1 MKQAMRQRQFFRPT
15 RNLFFLVTF
24 LISNLNVLAQ
34 AVWDNTSFIHRQN
47 QKILNGQN
55 NVIKIDGV
63 NLGSWLMWEGWV
75 WGGGFTAEKDINS
88 NMQTIIGSTATNA
101 FKDSVYTNFIT
112 RADIQ
117 KISQECFNVVRI
129 PFNHTLLEDDFTP
142 YVYKPAGWAVLD
154 SVLKWC
160 EDYNVYAVLDLH
172 SAPGGQSTSFTADP
186 DFLITLWNGTIN
198 QNRTKRLWK
207 VIADR
212 YKNRGIIAGYDILNE
227 PNVSPS
233 SDMLNLYNA
242 IVDSIRSVDTNHMLF
257 IEGNNYAQ
265 DFSMFI
271 TLPDPNICFEFH
283 IYPWFFNNADSI
295 TAHVNVYTSLSNS
308 LNAPIWCGEYGEN
321 DLTHLD
327 TTLMILS
334 DPINKVSG
342 TSFWTWKKMKQPFQ
356 YPYYYG
362 IDNTTD
368 WNKSITWIC
377 NTSSPVP
384 TLTEMQNGI
393 NGFTNNIKFQ
403 NCSIDTTISNLTK
416 ICDPTGIE
424 SLIKQEN
431 YAFYP
436 NPFTTTINIKSNKQK
451 EFYELINS
459 TGQTI
464 WTGKQINKQDFTSLT
479 NGLYFLRI
487 LNGNS
492 SHTAKLIKN

>member
-1 MKQAMRQRQFFRPT
+1 MRQRLVFRPT
-15 RNLFFLVTF
+15 RNLFFLLVF
-24 LISNLNVLAQ
+24 LITNVNSNAQ
-34 AVWDNTSFIHRQN
+34 AVWDNTSFVHRQN
-47 QKILNGQN
+47 QQILNGQN
-55 NVIKIDGV
+55 NVIKLDGV
-63 NLGSWLMWEGWV
+63 NLGSWLMWEGWI

-88 NMQTIIGSTATNA
+88 NMQSIIGSTATTA
-101 FKDSVYTNFIT
+101 FKDSVYKNFIS

-117 KISQECFNVVRI
+117 KISEECFNVVRI

-186 DFLITLWNGTIN
+186 DFLINLWNGTIN

-207 VIADR
+207 AIADR

-233 SDMLNLYNA
+233 SDMLNLYDA
-242 IVDSIRSVDTNHMLF
+242 IIDSIRSVDNNHMLF

-265 DFSMFI
+265 DFSIFT
-271 TLPDPNICFEFH
+271 TLPDPNTCFEFH

-295 TAHVNVYTSLSNS
+295 AAHVNVYTSLSNS
-308 LNAPIWCGEYGEN
+308 LNAPIWCGEFGEN
-321 DLTHLD
+321 DFAHLD
-327 TTLMILS
+327 TTLIILN
-334 DPINKVSG
+334 DPPYKVSG
-342 TSFWTWKKMKQPFQ
+342 TAFWTWKKMKQTSQ

-362 IDNTTD
+362 INNATD

-393 NGFTNNIKFQ
+393 SGFINNTKFQ
-403 NCSIDTTISNLTK
+403 NCSVDTTISNLLK
-416 ICDPTGIE
+416 VCNPTGIE
-424 SLIKQEN
+424 SFAKQEK
-431 YAFYP
+431 FVVYP
-436 NPFTTTINIKSNKQK
+436 NPFTASVNVKSNEQQL
-451 EFYELINS
+451 FYELINL
-459 TGQTI
+459 TGQTF
-464 WTGKQINKQDFTSLT
+464 WTGKQINNQDFSSLT
-479 NGLYFLRI
+479 TGLYFLRI
-487 LNGNS
+487 HKGNS
-492 SHTAKLIKN
+492 TQTTKLIKN